1 MNNYLQKLIQ
11 INKNIYYLLLLL
23 LIFFNLLFF
32 TDIIYAENNQWDI
45 KGQLVNGT
53 TNSYVEDHLIIL
65 HVSNDGEMEEYST
78 KSDNLGYFHFKSLNH
93 ADDSVIGVSSIFE
106 GVLYGKDLGLISNQ
120 IDEILLTVYK
130 SSDSSENITLENST
144 IMFTSVDKSKNLI
157 WVMELIKVVNNS
169 KITFKPPADN
179 PMGMIRFGLP
189 SNYEDLMIDS
199 DLLGVEFI
207 VIDKGFAVLGNI
219 YPGEHQILFTYGI
232 KYDEREY
239 IYIRNL
245 QFDLNNLR
253 IITEN
258 NLNIE
263 LPDFT
268 YDQNDTFVNEI
279 KYKLIEM
286 NNFKQKEKIKIIFSD
301 LPQATIFD
309 KSKNYIQNFDRGWGM
324 FVLFFIILIILLPI
338 LLGNKRRIKS

>member
-1 MNNYLQKLIQ
+1 LNNYLKKLIE
-11 INKNIYYLLLLL
+11 INKNTYYLLLLL
-23 LIFFNLLFF
+23 LILINLLFF
-32 TDIIYAENNQWDI
+32 NDIIYAENNKWDI
-45 KGQLVNGT
+45 KGQLINGT

-65 HVSNDGEMEEYST
+65 HVSSDGELEEYST
-78 KSDNLGYFHFKSLNH
+78 KSDNLGYFHFKSLNY

-120 IDEILLTVYK
+120 NDEILLTVFK
-130 SSDSSENITLENST
+130 ASDNSENITLENST
-144 IMFTSVDKSKNLI
+144 VMFTSVDKSKNLI

-169 KITFKPPADN
+169 KTTFKPPSDN

-189 SNYEDLMIDS
+189 ANYEDLIIDS

-207 VIDKGFAVLGNI
+207 VIDKGFAVLGNV

-232 KYDEREY
+232 KYDEQEY

-263 LPDFT
+263 LPDFS
-268 YDQNDTFVNEI
+268 YDQNETFVNEI
-279 KYKLIEM
+279 KYNLIEM
-286 NNFKQKEKIKIIFSD
+286 NNFKQGEKIKIIFSD

-324 FVLFFIILIILLPI
+324 FILFFISLIISLPI
-338 LLGNKRRIKS
+338 LLGKKRRIKS

>member
-1 MNNYLQKLIQ
+1 MNNYKATAGCIGLKKKDCSDLVNDI
-11 INKNIYYLLLLL
+11 IEEIILGLNKNKIVK
-23 LIFFNLLFF
+23 IHNF
-32 TDIIYAENNQWDI
+32 
-45 KGQLVNGT
+45 GT
-53 TNSYVEDHLIIL
+53 IRLKRKESRIRRNPK
-65 HVSNDGEMEEYST
+65 T
-78 KSDNLGYFHFKSLNH
+78 K
-93 ADDSVIGVSSIFE
+93 
-106 GVLYGKDLGLISNQ
+106 
-120 IDEILLTVYK
+120 
-130 SSDSSENITLENST
+130 
-144 IMFTSVDKSKNLI
+144 
-157 WVMELIKVVNNS
+157 
-169 KITFKPPADN
+169 
-179 PMGMIRFGLP
+179 
-189 SNYEDLMIDS
+189 EDLMIDS

-279 KYKLIEM
+279 KYNLIEM